1 MTKEYGMFTPE
12 GNYMVGRI
20 AEAAERLAQWD
31 GSTSAWHFANR
42 ELRKLATADE
52 FGEATDTAVRDTVH
66 EIVCRAGNSYTEFY
80 V

>member
-20 AEAAERLAQWD
+20 AEAAELLAQQD
-31 GSTSAWHFANR
+31 GTTNAWHFANR

-66 EIVCRAGNSYTEFY
+66 ELVCSAGNSYTEFY